1 MARKQLT
8 EAQQHAFDFV
18 RTAGWLTEDDAV
30 VCAFLKYVARERE
43 RTGLGLK
50 EVGEETYRQQEK
62 GYFPQRPGKKGYKP
76 VRKPLTCAQK
86 AAHKKT
92 LKAIDEHFACL
103 EAIERPTPR
112 KTPEKVQKS

>member
-1 MARKQLT
+1 MPRKQLT
-8 EAQQHAFDFV
+8 QAQQHAFDFV

-43 RTGLGLK
+43 RTDLGLK
-50 EVGEETYRQQEK
+50 EVAEEPYRQQEK

-76 VRKPLTCAQK
+76 QRKPSKQT
-86 AAHKKT
+86 T
-92 LKAIDEHFACL
+92 
-103 EAIERPTPR
+103 R